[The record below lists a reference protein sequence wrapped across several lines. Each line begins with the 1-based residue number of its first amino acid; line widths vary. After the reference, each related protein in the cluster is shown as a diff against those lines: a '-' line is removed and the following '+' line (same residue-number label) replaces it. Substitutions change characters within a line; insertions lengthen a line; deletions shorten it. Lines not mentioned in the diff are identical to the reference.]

1 MLKIGFYGKIFFTKG
16 VYMLVSAVSANY
28 FQSKKIAES
37 KAVTKKEKPVD
48 NANDM
53 AFNSTPNKIKK
64 TSIEKLSRYNS
75 INEWKD
81 FCHKQILAGNLDVI
95 A

>member
-1 MLKIGFYGKIFFTKG
+1 
-16 VYMLVSAVSANY
+16 MLVSAVSANY
-28 FQSKKIAES
+28 FQSKKIAD
-37 KAVTKKEKPVD
+37 KTINKNEKPVE
-48 NANDM
+48 NNDM

-64 TSIEKLSRYNS
+64 TSIEKLSLYNS